1 MSSAQKAAVF
11 RQTKAQNTEQLLE
24 ISRGPIT
31 SVTRQGDEQKENVES
46 VMTVSTKGELVSYPY
61 ALITLNTVALKNHT
75 IAQ

>member
-1 MSSAQKAAVF
+1 M
-11 RQTKAQNTEQLLE
+11 E